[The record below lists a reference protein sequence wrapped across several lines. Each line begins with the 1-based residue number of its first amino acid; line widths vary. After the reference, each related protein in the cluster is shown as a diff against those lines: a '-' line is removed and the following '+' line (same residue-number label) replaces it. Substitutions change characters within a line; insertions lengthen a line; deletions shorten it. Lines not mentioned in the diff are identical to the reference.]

1 MTNLERIKHF
11 ISVALDNDTMSAKE
25 FTIAKTSA
33 NVLLGIVMVLTTC
46 LNLALA
52 LLQFTA
58 CLLQTGYELS
68 VKALNKVVPRPASEE
83 SQE

>member
-46 LNLALA
+46 LNLTLA

-58 CLLQTGYELS
+58 CLLQTGYVLS
-68 VKALNKVVPRPASEE
+68 VKALNRITPKPATEE